1 MSFYYYIIF
10 MHNLIIYKKYI
21 LVSHFCFL
29 IIINNITNSF
39 AKECQDLDATM
50 KEARS
55 YFQYSNEIELN
66 YSLRSSFIKNYN
78 KFSKDKK
85 MLKADKVI
93 LLTLLDKNQW
103 YVFASLNNCFVF
115 WVNMEPDKFIE
126 FIDGGSIAKDQ
137 GMWRKD

>member
-39 AKECQDLDATM
+39 AKECQDFDATM

-78 KFSKDKK
+78 DFSKDKK
-85 MLKADKVI
+85 RLKADKVI
-93 LLTLLDKNQW
+93 LLTVLDKNQW
-103 YVFASLNNCFVF
+103 YIFASLDNCLVF

>member
-1 MSFYYYIIF
+1 

-21 LVSHFCFL
+21 IVSCFYFV
-29 IIINNITNSF
+29 IFIKSISNIF
-39 AKECQDLDATM
+39 AKECQDFNSSM
-50 KEARS
+50 EEARA
-55 YFQYSNEIELN
+55 YFKYANEIELN

-85 MLKADKVI
+85 MLKADKII

-103 YVFASLNNCFVF
+103 YIFAGLDNCFVF

>member
-1 MSFYYYIIF
+1 
-10 MHNLIIYKKYI
+10 
-21 LVSHFCFL
+21 
-29 IIINNITNSF
+29 
-39 AKECQDLDATM
+39 M

-55 YFQYSNEIELN
+55 HFEHYDEIELN

-85 MLKADKVI
+85 TLKADKII

-103 YVFASLNNCFVF
+103 YVFASLDNCFVF
-115 WVNMEPDKFIE
+115 WINMEADKFIE

>member
-1 MSFYYYIIF
+1 

-21 LVSHFCFL
+21 LVSYFCFL
-29 IIINNITNSF
+29 SIINSITNSF
-39 AKECQDLDATM
+39 AKDCQDFNDRM

-55 YFQYSNEIELN
+55 YFQYYNEIELN

-85 MLKADKVI
+85 MLKADKLI

-103 YVFASLNNCFVF
+103 YVFASLDNCFVF